1 MSKNDAYTIRN
12 LLDYLHRQKYYKL
25 IRIDLSRQTNT
36 SIPQKINSVGKLEES
51 DDAATFFISKK

>member
-1 MSKNDAYTIRN
+1 MSKNDTYTIRN